1 MSSSQSKFHYGW
13 VVVTMTVLVL
23 LAAAGVRS
31 APGVMLVPIQIE
43 TGWSRAIISFAVS
56 MGLFVFGLSSP
67 LSGALIARL
76 GARLIMMIG
85 LAVIGVSLL
94 ISSTMTATWQMT
106 LFWGVLSGLG
116 TGLAGSVIGAA
127 VANRWFVQ
135 RRGLV
140 VGMFGAAT
148 SAGQLMFIP
157 LLTQW
162 TNSMGWRS
170 ATVILAALAI
180 GLIVPVFLLMSD
192 DPSKRGLLPYGAP
205 ADYAATASTSAGQGV
220 MRMALR
226 STTFWLLVATF
237 FVCGF
242 SSNGI
247 IGTHL
252 ISYAID
258 CGIPNTTAAG
268 LLAVMGT
275 MNFIGTLASG
285 WLTDRYDPRK
295 LLAIYYSLRGL
306 SLLLLP
312 FVNEPTGLTV
322 FAIFFG
328 LDYIATVPPTT
339 ALAADTFGRKN
350 VGIVYGWIFCAHQ
363 IGAAL
368 ASWLGGALRDS
379 LNAYTVPFLLAGLL
393 AIAAGMLA
401 LRIRRN
407 APQVQFA

>member
-13 VVVTMTVLVL
+13 VVVAMTVLVL

-67 LSGALIARL
+67 LSGTLIARL

-379 LNAYTVPFLLAGLL
+379 LNAYTVPFLLAGVL